1 MDMPIKKI
9 LRGTQVPVKI
19 WTDEIEEEAERQ
31 LLQLASLPFVFK
43 HVAVMPDVH
52 VGRGST
58 IGTVYVSKDVIIPAA
73 VGVDIGC
80 GMAAVQTP
88 FHSSVLEGRCA
99 ILRAAIERSIPVGF
113 HEHKQVL
120 PEADEWEGWTD
131 FANLTPYVQDLYKKA
146 RLQQG
151 TLGGGNH
158 FIEICRDES
167 EAMWILL
174 HSGSRNIGKTLADV
188 HIDIAEEL
196 MRLHDIKLPHRDFS
210 YLRYGTRECG
220 QYFHD
225 VLWAQAYARKNR
237 DTMLK
242 LILRDVAHVLNDD
255 TPFEPLRI
263 VNCHHNY
270 VAKEVHFGAEVWVT
284 RKGAIRAERG
294 DEGIIPGSMGTK
306 SYIVRGLGN
315 PESFNSASHGAGRLM
330 SRTKAKATF
339 TKKDMEEQTRG
350 VECRK
355 DAGVIDEIPKA
366 YKDIDTVL
374 ENQRDL
380 VEPVGVLKQVICVKG

>member
-1 MDMPIKKI
+1 MPIKKT
-9 LRGTQVPVKI
+9 LRGAYVPVKI
-19 WTDEIEEEAERQ
+19 WTDDIEEEAEKQ
-31 LLQLASLPFVFK
+31 LLQLASMPFVFK
-43 HVAVMPDVH
+43 HIAVMPDVH

-88 FHSSVLEGRCA
+88 FNLAKIEGKLAELRHS
-99 ILRAAIERSIPVGF
+99 IERSVPVGF
-113 HEHKQVL
+113 HEHKELTAQT
-120 PEADEWEGWTD
+120 EKWDAWSE
-131 FANLTPYVQDLYKKA
+131 FKNLTPYVQDLFRKA
-146 RLQQG
+146 QYQHG

-158 FIEICRDES
+158 FIEICYDED
-167 EAMWILL
+167 ECVWILL
-174 HSGSRNIGKTLADV
+174 HSGSRHIGKTLADV

-196 MRLHDIKLPHRDFS
+196 MKLHDIKLPHRDFS
-210 YLRYGTRECG
+210 YLRVGSRECT

-225 VLWAQAYARKNR
+225 VFWAQAYARKNR
-237 DTMLK
+237 DIMLE
-242 LILRDVAHVLNDD
+242 LIVGDLARTVNDGL
-255 TPFEPLRI
+255 PFDPARV

-270 VAKEVHFGAEVWVT
+270 VTKELHFGEEVWVT

-294 DEGIIPGSMGTK
+294 DEGIIPGSMGVK

-315 PESFNSASHGAGRLM
+315 PESFNSASHGAGRRM

-339 TKKDMEEQTRG
+339 TPRDLEEQTIG

-355 DAGVIDEIPKA
+355 DKGVIDEIPKA
-366 YKDIDTVL
+366 YKDIDTVIGN
-374 ENQRDL
+374 ERDL
-380 VEPVGVLKQVICVKG
+380 VEPIVALKQVICVKG

>member
-1 MDMPIKKI
+1 MPIKKT
-9 LRGTQVPVKI
+9 LRGTYVPVKV
-19 WTDEIEEEAERQ
+19 WTDDIEEEAEKQ
-31 LLQLASLPFVFK
+31 LLQLASMPFVFR

-88 FHSSVLEGRCA
+88 FNLVMLEGKLGE
-99 ILRAAIERSIPVGF
+99 LRHSIERSVPVGF
-113 HEHKQVL
+113 HEHKDLVRQT
-120 PEADEWEGWTD
+120 EGWD
-131 FANLTPYVQDLYKKA
+131 GWSEFKNLTPSVQNLLRKA
-146 RLQQG
+146 QHQHG

-158 FIEICRDES
+158 FIEICYDERDRV
-167 EAMWILL
+167 WILL

-196 MRLHDIKLPHRDFS
+196 MKLHKIKLPHRDFS
-210 YLRYGTRECG
+210 YLRVGTRECAH
-220 QYFHD
+220 YFHD

-237 DTMLK
+237 DIMLE
-242 LILRDVAHVLNDD
+242 LIMNDVARTMNDGV
-255 TPFEPLRI
+255 PFEPTKV

-270 VAKEVHFGAEVWVT
+270 VAKESHFGAEVWVT
-284 RKGAIRAERG
+284 RKGAIRAEHG
-294 DEGIIPGSMGTK
+294 DEGIIPGSMGSK

-315 PESFNSASHGAGRLM
+315 PESFNSASHGAGRRM
-330 SRTKAKATF
+330 SRTRAKATF
-339 TKKDMEEQTRG
+339 TAKDMEEQTIG

-355 DAGVIDEIPKA
+355 DKGVIDEIPKA
-366 YKDIDTVL
+366 YKDIDTVI
-374 ENQRDL
+374 ENERDL
-380 VEPVGVLKQVICVKG
+380 VEPVVALKQVICVKG

>member
-1 MDMPIKKI
+1 MPIKKT
-9 LRGTQVPVKI
+9 LHGTYVPVKV
-19 WTDEIEEEAERQ
+19 WTDDIEEEAEKQ
-31 LLQLASLPFVFK
+31 LLQLASMPFVFK

-88 FHSSVLEGRCA
+88 FHLIRLEGKLA
-99 ILRAAIERSIPVGF
+99 ELRHSIERSVPVGF
-113 HEHKQVL
+113 HEHRDLVAQTEKW
-120 PEADEWEGWTD
+120 DGWSD
-131 FANLTPYVQDLYKKA
+131 FKNLTPHVQDLFKKA
-146 RLQQG
+146 QHQLG

-158 FIEICRDES
+158 FIEICYDED
-167 EAMWILL
+167 ERVWILL
-174 HSGSRNIGKTLADV
+174 HSGSRHIGKTLADV
-188 HIDIAEEL
+188 HIDVAEEL
-196 MRLHDIKLPHRDFS
+196 MKLHDIKLPHRDFS
-210 YLRYGTRECG
+210 YLRDGTRECT

-225 VLWAQAYARKNR
+225 VSWAQAYARKNR
-237 DTMLK
+237 DIMLE
-242 LILRDVAHVLNDD
+242 LITNDLAQMVND
-255 TPFEPLRI
+255 GMPFEPIRI

-270 VAKEVHFGAEVWVT
+270 VTKELHFGAEVWVT

-315 PESFNSASHGAGRLM
+315 PESFNSASHGAGRRM
-330 SRTKAKATF
+330 SRTKAKAMF
-339 TKKDMEEQTRG
+339 TARDMEEQTIG

-355 DAGVIDEIPKA
+355 DNGVIDEIPKA
-366 YKDIDTVL
+366 YKDIDTVINN
-374 ENQRDL
+374 ERDL
-380 VEPVGVLKQVICVKG
+380 VEPIAALKQVICVKG

>member
-1 MDMPIKKI
+1 MPIKKT
-9 LRGTQVPVKI
+9 LRGTYVPIKV
-19 WTDEIEEEAERQ
+19 WTDDIEEEAEKQ
-31 LLQLASLPFVFK
+31 LLQLASMPFVFR

-88 FHSSVLEGRCA
+88 FNLVMLEGKLGE
-99 ILRAAIERSIPVGF
+99 LRHSIERSVPVGF
-113 HEHKQVL
+113 HEHKDLVRQT
-120 PEADEWEGWTD
+120 EGWD
-131 FANLTPYVQDLYKKA
+131 GWSEFKNLTPFVQNLFRKA
-146 RLQQG
+146 QHQHG

-158 FIEICRDES
+158 FIEICYDERDRV
-167 EAMWILL
+167 WILL

-196 MRLHDIKLPHRDFS
+196 MKLHEIKLPHRDFS
-210 YLRYGTRECG
+210 YLRVGTRECA

-237 DTMLK
+237 DIMLE
-242 LILRDVAHVLNDD
+242 LIMNDVARTMNDGV
-255 TPFEPLRI
+255 PFEPTKV

-270 VAKEVHFGAEVWVT
+270 VAKESHFGAEVWVT
-284 RKGAIRAERG
+284 RKGAIRAEHG
-294 DEGIIPGSMGTK
+294 DEGIIPGSMGSK

-315 PESFNSASHGAGRLM
+315 PESFNSASHGAGRRM
-330 SRTKAKATF
+330 SRTRAKATF
-339 TKKDMEEQTRG
+339 TAKDMEEQTIG

-355 DAGVIDEIPKA
+355 DEGVIDEIPKA
-366 YKDIDTVL
+366 YKDIDTVI
-374 ENQRDL
+374 ENERDL
-380 VEPVGVLKQVICVKG
+380 VEPVVALKQVICVKG

>member
-1 MDMPIKKI
+1 MPIRKT
-9 LRGTQVPVKI
+9 LRGTKVPVKV
-19 WTDEIEEEAERQ
+19 WTDDIEEDAEKQ
-31 LLQLASLPFVFK
+31 LLQLASLPFVFR

-88 FHSSVLEGRCA
+88 FRVSLLENKLA
-99 ILRAAIERSIPVGF
+99 ELRQSIERSIPVGF
-113 HEHKQVL
+113 HEHKEPVEQTQNWDGW
-120 PEADEWEGWTD
+120 PE
-131 FANLTPYVQDLYKKA
+131 FKYLTSEVQDLFKKA
-146 RLQQG
+146 QNQHG

-158 FIEICRDES
+158 FIEICHDE
-167 EAMWILL
+167 EEQIWILL
-174 HSGSRNIGKTLADV
+174 HSGSRHLGKTLADV

-196 MRLHDIKLPHRDFS
+196 MNLHEIKLPHRDFS
-210 YLRYGTRECG
+210 FLRFGTRECN
-220 QYFHD
+220 QYLHD
-225 VLWAQAYARKNR
+225 VTWAQAYARKNR
-237 DTMLK
+237 DIMLEQITSD
-242 LILRDVAHVLNDD
+242 LAHILSQDK
-255 TPFEPLRI
+255 PFQKRKV

-270 VAKEVHFGAEVWVT
+270 VAKEVHFGEEVWVT
-284 RKGAIRAERG
+284 RKGAIRAEKG

-315 PESFNSASHGAGRLM
+315 PESFNSASHGAGRRM
-330 SRTKAKATF
+330 SRTKAKSIF
-339 TKKDMEEQTRG
+339 TEHDMVEQTRG

-355 DAGVIDEIPKA
+355 DKGVIDEIPKA

-374 ENQRDL
+374 ENECDL
-380 VEPVGVLKQVICVKG
+380 VEPVAILKQVICVKG

>member
-1 MDMPIKKI
+1 MPIKKT
-9 LRGTQVPVKI
+9 LRGTRVSVKV
-19 WTDEIEEEAERQ
+19 WTDDIEEEAEKQ
-31 LLQLASLPFVFK
+31 LLQLASMPFVFN

-88 FHSSVLEGRCA
+88 FNLIMLEGRLGA
-99 ILRAAIERSIPVGF
+99 LRKSIERSVPVGF
-113 HEHKQVL
+113 HEHKELLHQTV
-120 PEADEWEGWTD
+120 EWEGWSE
-131 FANLTPYVQDLYKKA
+131 FKNLTPSVQDLFRKA
-146 RLQQG
+146 QRQHG

-158 FIEICRDES
+158 FIEICYDELGWI
-167 EAMWILL
+167 WILL
-174 HSGSRNIGKTLADV
+174 HSGSRNVGKTLADV
-188 HIDIAEEL
+188 HIDIAEE
-196 MRLHDIKLPHRDFS
+196 MMKLHDVTLPHRDFS
-210 YLRYGTRECG
+210 YLKVGTKECT

-237 DTMLK
+237 DIMLE
-242 LILRDVAHVLNDD
+242 LIMNEFARTVNNG
-255 TPFEPLRI
+255 TTFEPVKI

-270 VAKEVHFGAEVWVT
+270 VAKELHFGEEVWVT
-284 RKGAIRAERG
+284 RKGAIRAEKG
-294 DEGIIPGSMGTK
+294 DEGIIPGSMGAK

-315 PESFNSASHGAGRLM
+315 PESFNSASHGAGRKM

-339 TKKDMEEQTRG
+339 TTRDMEEQTIG

-355 DAGVIDEIPKA
+355 DNGVIDEIPGA
-366 YKDIDTVL
+366 YKNIDKVL
-374 ENQRDL
+374 ENERDL
-380 VEPVGVLKQVICVKG
+380 VEPVTALKQVICVKG